1 MTFLQREALLT
12 MRGAHAGEWVKT
24 FAAFAGL
31 STGTSAA
38 GTRPLT
44 HKSDASTAVER
55 RPSPTQASQLQARVR
70 PHPARTAA
78 TLASTRLSSKCDA
91 GLTPGRRLSS
101 RHWWIY
107 MPIPRDPKASPA
119 SRSLNDRVQEQID
132 AATSKLSPNKR
143 SRRPAQRPA
152 LLAGAGPQEL
162 RALQRVFRE
171 MGRSQRAARRQA
183 GLAPSSV
190 VREAAQAFRRA
201 PSFTTLVGVAASL
214 DEVGLL
220 SW

>member
-1 MTFLQREALLT
+1 MHFSCRHPPPHSQIRRFHSGGAEA
-12 MRGAHAGEWVKT
+12 
-24 FAAFAGL
+24 
-31 STGTSAA
+31 
-38 GTRPLT
+38 
-44 HKSDASTAVER
+44 
-55 RPSPTQASQLQARVR
+55 SPTQASQLQVWVR

-78 TLASTRLSSKCDA
+78 TLASMRLSSECDA

-152 LLAGAGPQEL
+152 LLAGAAPQEL
-162 RALQRVFRE
+162 RALHRVFRE

>member
-1 MTFLQREALLT
+1 
-12 MRGAHAGEWVKT
+12 
-24 FAAFAGL
+24 
-31 STGTSAA
+31 
-38 GTRPLT
+38 
-44 HKSDASTAVER
+44 
-55 RPSPTQASQLQARVR
+55 
-70 PHPARTAA
+70 
-78 TLASTRLSSKCDA
+78 
-91 GLTPGRRLSS
+91 
-101 RHWWIY
+101 

-143 SRRPAQRPA
+143 PRRHAERPA
-152 LLAGAGPQEL
+152 LLGGNGPQEL

-214 DEVGLL
+214 DEGAMWPTAFALTELTAADEATITALVKKAV
-220 SW
+220 S